1 MYLHILSFNFA
12 CKIDLPW
19 IYALVT
25 YMYID
30 CMHCILTRTHED
42 MLFYRGECV
51 THWEIQVFLGFQVN
65 WCHLGNQVSLTYIIC
80 SKFFGSACKHHTS
93 YGTNGCRVYP

>member
-30 CMHCILTRTHED
+30 CMYCILTRMHED
-42 MLFYRGECV
+42 MLFIG
-51 THWEIQVFLGFQVN
+51 
-65 WCHLGNQVSLTYIIC
+65 
-80 SKFFGSACKHHTS
+80 GS
-93 YGTNGCRVYP
+93 V